1 MGVTNRIKE
10 EVCQRYSSY
19 LRLIYCFGNKV
30 MLRKQ
35 LFEYAKFFGLANDYH
50 DFHLQIKELV
60 YADILRQEF
69 FVALGRSTQL
79 HVLVLRKYAIRFIEA
94 KQKSYEVS
102 AVPKSNSNERIL
114 LSLFKNAFILQI
126 IIPRFITT
134 GRDLTFDNL
143 FDYICSLGSNILY
156 KKNESIYYLDNLLK
170 KPDLSPFVKVN
181 ELKHIIWNLE
191 ERREK
196 QLRGLWKG
204 AKMGRGKG
212 KGKDLIVNE
221 EEIRQNLLRY
231 QYHRNRGSIDV
242 MDIVSKKDK
251 KIINYSIDNMFGVHA
266 YIVRLFRDGTQN
278 RIRISVCF
286 FDLNNSQ
293 DIHKFTS
300 NIACM
305 YQMFVRYFN
314 IPVFLHV
321 GIFALDE
328 EAKNNIVT
336 KMEEKVKDFFTKEE
350 KKTKMDATLENWGIN
365 AFMRTHLKISVS
377 HLDLTNRYFDGVK
390 YNNLLK
396 G

>member
-1 MGVTNRIKE
+1 MSVTNRKKE
-10 EVCQRYSSY
+10 EVCQRYSIY
-19 LRLIYCFGNKV
+19 LRLIYFFGNKV

-35 LFEYAKFFGLANDYH
+35 LFEYAKVFGLANDYH

-60 YADILRQEF
+60 YADILRQEL

-79 HVLVLRKYAIRFIEA
+79 YVLVLRKYAIRFIES

-102 AVPKSNSNERIL
+102 AVPKSNSNDRIL
-114 LSLFKNAFILQI
+114 LSLFKNAFILQN
-126 IIPRFITT
+126 IIPHFISN
-134 GRDLTFDNL
+134 RSIQDLTFSNL
-143 FDYICSLGSNILY
+143 YDYIFSIGSNILY
-156 KKNESIYYLDNLLK
+156 KKNEAIYYLGDLLK
-170 KPDLSPFVKVN
+170 NSALAPFIKVN
-181 ELKHIIWNLE
+181 ELKHIILDLE

-196 QLRGLWKG
+196 QLSGLWKG

-212 KGKDLIVNE
+212 KGKNLIVNE

-231 QYHRNRGSIDV
+231 QHFSIDV
-242 MDIVSKKDK
+242 MDMVSKKDK
-251 KIINYSIDNMFGVHA
+251 KIINYGIDNMFGVHA
-266 YIVRLFRDGTQN
+266 YVVRLSRDGTHN

-293 DIHKFTS
+293 DIHKFAS

-314 IPVFLHV
+314 IPIFLHV
-321 GIFALDE
+321 RIFALDE

-350 KKTKMDATLENWGIN
+350 KKNKMDATLENWGMSPS
-365 AFMRTHLKISVS
+365 MRTHLKISVS
-377 HLDLTNRYFDGVK
+377 HLDLTNRYFDGIK
-390 YNNLLK
+390 YYNLLK
-396 G
+396 R